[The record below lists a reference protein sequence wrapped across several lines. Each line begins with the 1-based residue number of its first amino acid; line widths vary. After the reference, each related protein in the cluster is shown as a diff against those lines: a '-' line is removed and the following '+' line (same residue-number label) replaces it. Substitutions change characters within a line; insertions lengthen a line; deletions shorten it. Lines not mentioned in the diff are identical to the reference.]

1 MFNRTV
7 GVALIVL
14 LTISA
19 QPVAAHADTCGL
31 ASWYD
36 EGSHTAN
43 GERYNPDG
51 LTAAHR
57 SLPFG
62 THLRV
67 VSQRTHK
74 EVNVIISDRG
84 PALWTGKSI
93 DLSRGAARVL
103 GILQRGVERV
113 CYIITSIDAPSHSSH
128 KYHRRAK
135 HSYKD

>member
-7 GVALIVL
+7 GAALIVL
-14 LTISA
+14 LTISTN
-19 QPVAAHADTCGL
+19 PVTAHADTCGL
-31 ASWYD
+31 ASWYH
-36 EGSHTAN
+36 EGTRTAN

-74 EVNVIISDRG
+74 EVNVRISDRG
-84 PALWTGKSI
+84 PAAYTGKSI

-113 CYIITSIDAPSHSSH
+113 CYYITSIDAQPRHTH
-128 KYHRRAK
+128 KHYRRAK
-135 HSYKD
+135 NSHKN